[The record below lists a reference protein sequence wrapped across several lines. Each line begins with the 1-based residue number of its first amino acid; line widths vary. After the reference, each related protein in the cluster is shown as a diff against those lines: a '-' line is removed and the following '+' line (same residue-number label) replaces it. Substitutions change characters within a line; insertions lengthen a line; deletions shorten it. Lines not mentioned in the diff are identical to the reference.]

1 MTRPSPP
8 ELFAEVARLAHHLH
22 WPLDAL
28 LDLEHGDRR
37 QFLEHASAIAAEGSG
52 AP

>member
-1 MTRPSPP
+1 
-8 ELFAEVARLAHHLH
+8 
-22 WPLDAL
+22 LDAL

-37 QFLEHASAIAAEGSG
+37 VFLEHASAIAAEKVG